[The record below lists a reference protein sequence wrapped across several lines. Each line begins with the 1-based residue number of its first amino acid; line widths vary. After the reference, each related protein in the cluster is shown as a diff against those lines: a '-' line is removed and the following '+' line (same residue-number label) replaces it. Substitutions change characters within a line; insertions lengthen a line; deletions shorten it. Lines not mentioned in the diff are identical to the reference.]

1 MKTIK
6 ETLIG
11 TMKNGKN
18 VLNQIEVSK
27 IVGPDFSLDI
37 GVTQRTIDQLNPKK
51 LDLVVVDVE
60 MVTSEAKTIRFA
72 SKTGYLPPFEAG
84 QYLNVFTEIDGVRT
98 SRPYSLSSSPKQ
110 RGYYEIT
117 VAKIPT
123 GFVSDFFIDTVKVGD
138 EFEASS
144 PAGVFHY
151 NPVSHHKHSVFLA
164 GGSGVTPFMS
174 MTREILEGGL
184 DRVVTLIYGM
194 RSEDIAI
201 FHNEFCELAKKY
213 PNFKYVPVVSDAN
226 AKTTAKKGF
235 IDSACVIEAIGDIT
249 DKTFYLC
256 GPQIMT
262 DFCKK
267 ALEELNVRNK
277 DIRREMFGSTQNI
290 QNEAGYPSELTGQE
304 VFKLTV
310 GDKVIDARANESLLV
325 ALERSGI
332 RVNVCCRSGECSLC
346 KVKLAGGKVFM
357 PRGVMLRH
365 ADEVFGYIHSC
376 KAFPISDVEIIL

>member
-6 ETLIG
+6 DTLIG

-37 GVTQRTIDQLNPKK
+37 GVTERTINQISPKK
-51 LDLVVVDVE
+51 LDLVVIDVE
-60 MVTSEAKTIRFA
+60 MVNSEARTIRFA
-72 SKTGYLPPFEAG
+72 SKNGYLPPFEAG

-110 RGYYEIT
+110 RGFYEIT

-123 GFVSDFFIDTVKVGD
+123 GFVSDFIIDKVKVGD

-174 MTREILEGGL
+174 MTKEILESGL

-194 RSEDIAI
+194 RNETIGI
-201 FHNEFCELAKKY
+201 FHKEFTALAKKY
-213 PNFKYVPVVSDAN
+213 PNFNYVPVISDETV
-226 AKTTAKKGF
+226 TTDARKGF
-235 IDSACVIEAIGDIT
+235 IDSTCIKEVVGNIEN
-249 DKTFYLC
+249 KTFYLC

-267 ALEELNVRNK
+267 ALVELNIKEK
-277 DIRREMFGSTQNI
+277 DIRREMFASAQNI
-290 QNEAGYPSELTGQE
+290 CKEVGYPTELNGTE

-310 GDKVIDARANESLLV
+310 GNKVIDAKSNESLLV

-346 KVKLAGGKVFM
+346 KVKLVAGKVFM

-365 ADEVFGYIHSC
+365 ADEVFGYVHSC
-376 KAFPISDVEIIL
+376 RAFPITDLEIIL